1 MFHGIAVSLGGSRYR
16 DEIREE
22 HEHYTIMHNHTC
34 ERHLLPSLRQVDYK
48 ISEMFRRF
56 WKLLC
61 LCVSFRSFFAGMWHA
76 CDSCQELESVVFPQT
91 KQML

>member
-16 DEIREE
+16 DKIREE
-22 HEHYTIMHNHTC
+22 HEHYTIMHNPTC

-56 WKLLC
+56 SCAFLFE
-61 LCVSFRSFFAGMWHA
+61 VSSQVCGMHVTRA
-76 CDSCQELESVVFPQT
+76 RN
-91 KQML
+91 